1 MFLHIKKI
9 EYLGDYRVEVT
20 FSNGQKG
27 TADLSSALRGGIFE
41 PLKKTAEFAKL
52 RLDEEL
58 ETIAWPNGADLAPE
72 FIYFLAFKNTPE
84 LQPQFK
90 EWGYI

>member
-9 EYLGDYRVEVT
+9 EYLGEYRVEVT
-20 FSNGQKG
+20 FSNGRKG
-27 TADLSSALRGGIFE
+27 IADLSSALRGGIFE
-41 PLKKTAEFAKL
+41 PLKKTTEFAKL

-72 FIYFLAFKNTPE
+72 FVYFQAFKNEPE
-84 LQPQFK
+84 FQAQFK